1 MNLTLPTDSVERK
14 DIPLFS
20 GVLKYAPAALAG
32 MARISHSGNAKHNPG
47 EPLHHARGK
56 SNDHPDCIVRH
67 TLDVADIIAWLER
80 TAELGTADERYAL
93 LTEVSQL
100 VWRAALWSQELHEK
114 YGGAP
119 LAPGARLPS
128 PERKIGMMPE
138 LAAGYGPPHKADREG
153 EHSSDCWCH
162 PALPHTGHGI

>member
-1 MNLTLPTDSVERK
+1 MTLPTDSAERK
-14 DIPLFS
+14 DIPLYS

-32 MARISHSGNAKHNPG
+32 MARISKAGNDKHNPG

-67 TLDVADIIAWLER
+67 AVDVADIEAALQRSDIPIDKGDGSAR
-80 TAELGTADERYAL
+80 AEVVESL
-93 LTEVSQL
+93 LTEASQL

-119 LAPGARLPS
+119 LAPGAREAFAEKPKDANA
-128 PERKIGMMPE
+128 EWDIGGDFPQPDIK
-138 LAAGYGPPHKADREG
+138 LNRE
-153 EHSSDCWCH
+153 
-162 PALPHTGHGI
+162 